1 MGERYLA
8 RIRSRQVSHD
18 APGRHPQPAALR
30 HRPPEHRLRPA
41 LARPA
46 ASATDAL
53 ADTELLDRVGLVD
66 QADQVVSTMSGGQR
80 QRLALACAVSTA
92 PRLLLAD
99 EPTSQL
105 SHADRDHVL
114 HLIHSLG
121 DDFGTTIVVVTHQP
135 EVAATFPRTV
145 TMKGGRVGAEGHG
158 GSEYAVVGEDGVLH
172 LPGHIAAEWPP
183 GTLVRFE
190 DDEQGRIIVTRASA
204 RGTRHDLSGFSP
216 ARWRPRPRCGST
228 PSPTSPGAR
237 CSTTSA
243 SPSPP
248 GKVTALSG
256 PSGSGKT
263 TLLSIAGGLLEPT
276 SGTAELDGQ
285 EMWTGS
291 GDPLPEVAFVLQVY
305 GLVPIL
311 SARENVSI
319 ALRARG
325 TAPADADEAAEAA
338 LARFGIADLGERQ
351 VEELSGGQMQ
361 RVACARGFVVGA
373 DVLLADEPTSE
384 LDEGNRGVVLAEL
397 REEAARGAVV
407 VVATHDPAV
416 VEACDLHI
424 ALDEGRVVR

>member
-1 MGERYLA
+1 MTDPRELRLDSITYVA
-8 RIRSRQVSHD
+8 
-18 APGRHPQPAALR
+18 GR
-30 HRPPEHRLRPA
+30 
-41 LARPA
+41 
-46 ASATDAL
+46 T
-53 ADTELLDRVGLVD
+53 LLDDVS
-66 QADQVVSTMSGGQR
+66 VV
-80 QRLALACAVSTA
+80 
-92 PRLLLAD
+92 
-99 EPTSQL
+99 
-105 SHADRDHVL
+105 
-114 HLIHSLG
+114 
-121 DDFGTTIVVVTHQP
+121 
-135 EVAATFPRTV
+135 FP
-145 TMKGGRVGAEGHG
+145 A
-158 GSEYAVVGEDGVLH
+158 
-172 LPGHIAAEWPP
+172 
-183 GTLVRFE
+183 
-190 DDEQGRIIVTRASA
+190 
-204 RGTRHDLSGFSP
+204 
-216 ARWRPRPRCGST
+216 
-228 PSPTSPGAR
+228 
-237 CSTTSA
+237 
-243 SPSPP
+243 

-263 TLLSIAGGLLEPT
+263 TLLSIAGGLLQPT
-276 SGTAELDGQ
+276 SGTSVLDGQ

-325 TAPADADEAAEAA
+325 VPPADADEAAEAA

-384 LDEGNRGVVLAEL
+384 LDEGNRGVVLQEL

>member
-1 MGERYLA
+1 MN
-8 RIRSRQVSHD
+8 
-18 APGRHPQPAALR
+18 
-30 HRPPEHRLRPA
+30 PPETHPPRELRLDSITYVAGR
-41 LARPA
+41 
-46 ASATDAL
+46 T
-53 ADTELLDRVGLVD
+53 LLDD
-66 QADQVVSTMSGGQR
+66 VS
-80 QRLALACAVSTA
+80 
-92 PRLLLAD
+92 
-99 EPTSQL
+99 L
-105 SHADRDHVL
+105 S
-114 HLIHSLG
+114 
-121 DDFGTTIVVVTHQP
+121 
-135 EVAATFPRTV
+135 FP
-145 TMKGGRVGAEGHG
+145 A
-158 GSEYAVVGEDGVLH
+158 
-172 LPGHIAAEWPP
+172 
-183 GTLVRFE
+183 
-190 DDEQGRIIVTRASA
+190 
-204 RGTRHDLSGFSP
+204 
-216 ARWRPRPRCGST
+216 
-228 PSPTSPGAR
+228 
-237 CSTTSA
+237 
-243 SPSPP
+243 

-263 TLLSIAGGLLEPT
+263 TLLSIAGGLLQPT

-285 EMWTGS
+285 DMWTGS

-384 LDEGNRGVVLAEL
+384 LDEGNRGVVLQEL